1 MWVLGSQY
9 SQTDSLLDHVPLL
22 GQIYRWFFFLNR
34 KGYSKI
40 TDSTE
45 NAVGFKFSFLHT
57 KAKSGQVDMTK
68 IIFKAERFI

>member
-1 MWVLGSQY
+1 MV
-9 SQTDSLLDHVPLL
+9 
-22 GQIYRWFFFLNR
+22 FFLNR